1 MFGERG
7 PSASDPVPHLGSLLL
22 HECHHLLQIQ
32 YSFFRR
38 TYLDKH
44 LVDFGFDLWHPVY
57 CLVRYDFWSLR
68 VDFEPAGCRPSFEV
82 RDHFFELFQRVRHR
96 EHVVSDVLV

>member
-38 TYLDKH
+38 KYLDKH
-44 LVDFGFDLWHPVY
+44 LVDYGFDLWHPVY
-57 CLVRYDFWSLR
+57 CLVRYDFGLY
-68 VDFEPAGCRPSFEV
+68 GSF
-82 RDHFFELFQRVRHR
+82 RARGLSSFFRSPRSFFERFQRVRHR
-96 EHVVSDVLV
+96 EHVVSDV